1 MVQLVRQQRFVAA
14 KTYLVDFAPTVWGLY
29 QPERIAIRP

>member
-1 MVQLVRQQRFVAA
+1 MIQLVRQQRFVAA
-14 KTYLVDFAPTVWGLY
+14 KNYLVDFVPTVWGLY